1 MVSGRNQKKIQTIS
15 GIVLLVVVVMLM
27 SIYFLWISARDNMDP
42 RSPVIVMFTPRDF
55 QEESV
60 VIENKNVY
68 SEHGF
73 RVEYGEG
80 WTLST
85 THSGEGDNEIF
96 TVSFDKEDK
105 RVLIT
110 VMPSTMESMIRESMS
125 VDTEESITVSNITA
139 QKMKG
144 TRIKDGLS
152 ETVVIL
158 IQNDTLYSIRGSG
171 VGFDEIISEFELL
184 KDYPQ

>member
-1 MVSGRNQKKIQTIS
+1 MVLGRNQKRVQAIS

-27 SIYFLWISARDNMDP
+27 GIYFLWITARDDMDP
-42 RSPVIVMFTPRDF
+42 RSPVIVMFTPRDS
-55 QEESV
+55 QGEDL

-73 RVEYGEG
+73 RIEYGEG

-85 THSGEGDNEIF
+85 TRSGEGDNEIF
-96 TVSFDKEDK
+96 TVSLDKEEE

-125 VDTEESITVSNITA
+125 VDTEKSITVSNITA
-139 QKMKG
+139 QRMEG
-144 TRIKDGLS
+144 TSTKDGSS

-158 IQNDTLYSIRGSG
+158 IQNGTLYSIRGSG
-171 VGFDEIISEFELL
+171 VGFNEIMSEFELL
-184 KDYPQ
+184 